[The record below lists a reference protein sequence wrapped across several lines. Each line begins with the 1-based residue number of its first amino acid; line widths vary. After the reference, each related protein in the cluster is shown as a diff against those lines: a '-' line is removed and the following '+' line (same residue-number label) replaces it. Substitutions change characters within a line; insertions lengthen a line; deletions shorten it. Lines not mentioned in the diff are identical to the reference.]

1 VAGLDEKDY
10 HLAVSEF
17 HPEPSEIEET
27 RVETVV
33 AALIYLMSHYARS
46 GCPRLAQFVSGHLQ
60 CLAVHP
66 DAPPVLRDMCS
77 SLHGAWSRVAEASQ
91 GSHQVLH

>member
-1 VAGLDEKDY
+1 M
-10 HLAVSEF
+10 SEF
-17 HPEPSEIEET
+17 PAKASEIEET
-27 RVETVV
+27 PVETVV
-33 AALIYLMSHYARS
+33 AALIYLMSHYART

-60 CLAVHP
+60 CLALHP

-77 SLHGAWSRVAEASQ
+77 SLHGAWSRAAEASG